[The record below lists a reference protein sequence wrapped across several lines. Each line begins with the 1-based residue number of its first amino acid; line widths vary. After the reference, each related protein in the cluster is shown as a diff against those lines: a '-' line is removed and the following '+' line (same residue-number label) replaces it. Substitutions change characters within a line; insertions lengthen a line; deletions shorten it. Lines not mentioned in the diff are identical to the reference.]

1 VSRPFPATLPEFQAA
16 FPDDAACRSYLV
28 ERRWPDGFRCPGCGC
43 DGAWERAG
51 LRFLCRRCRRETSV
65 TAGTILDHTRLNL
78 VTWFRATYLVS
89 TTPGLNALSLGRQL
103 GLSSRETTHA
113 VMSRLRRSMSPLALP
128 PLSGIV
134 EADEV
139 VVGGDA
145 PGARGFN
152 VGGTMTH
159 IVLVVVERGS
169 SRTRLV
175 VIPDRKGS
183 TLVPLLG
190 QLVAQGSTIVT
201 DGHGGYV
208 GLPRAGFEWTRIP
221 HPPGGPERGH
231 GGATPAADGTISRF
245 KRWLLATYHKPPADY
260 RPYLD
265 EFCFRSEFQAD
276 PSGAFAT
283 MLGLAVKDR
292 APARTSVSHEAPDMT
307 RATTASTPGR
317 DQRVAAR
324 RAMLAFSA
332 RRQRPGSGSMLM
344 ALMEGERTTME
355 WWRTAA
361 GVIQAEKIRIA
372 VTGAVAA
379 NAYMPP
385 RQTADLDLA
394 VRIDDLE
401 GAGQALRAA
410 GWTLLGNLSLY
421 EDLRGTAWQ
430 LEGKELDVIGIPGA
444 WGRAAVAAAQD
455 NKRVMDL
462 PTLTLPD
469 VVFMKLISARPQDS
483 ADISRMLGSAP
494 EQTLQALRAIVKQ
507 GRPDDAE
514 DLEQMIAAGQ
524 LEFGLTKGK

>member
-1 VSRPFPATLPEFQAA
+1 
-16 FPDDAACRSYLV
+16 
-28 ERRWPDGFRCPGCGC
+28 
-43 DGAWERAG
+43 
-51 LRFLCRRCRRETSV
+51 
-65 TAGTILDHTRLNL
+65 
-78 VTWFRATYLVS
+78 
-89 TTPGLNALSLGRQL
+89 
-103 GLSSRETTHA
+103 
-113 VMSRLRRSMSPLALP
+113 LA
-128 PLSGIV
+128 
-134 EADEV
+134 
-139 VVGGDA
+139 
-145 PGARGFN
+145 
-152 VGGTMTH
+152 H

-169 SRTRLV
+169 PRTRLV

-201 DGHGGYV
+201 DGHGGYG
-208 GLPRAGFEWTRIP
+208 GLPRAGYEWTRIP
-221 HPPGGPERGH
+221 HPPGGRERGH
-231 GGATPAADGTISRF
+231 ERATPAADATISRF
-245 KRWLLATYHKPPADY
+245 GRWFLATYHKPPADY

-276 PSGAFAT
+276 PGGAFAT
-283 MLGLAVKDR
+283 ILSFAVKDR
-292 APARTSVSHEAPDMT
+292 ALAQASVSHEARDMT
-307 RATTASTPGR
+307 RATIASIPGR

-361 GVIQAEKIRIA
+361 GVIQAENIKVA

-394 VRIDDLE
+394 VQGDDLDR
-401 GAGQALRAA
+401 AGQALRAA
-410 GWTLLGNLSLY
+410 GWTFLGNLSLY

-430 LEGKELDVIGIPGA
+430 LEGEELDVIGIPGA
-444 WGRAAVAAAQD
+444 WGPSAVAAAQD
-455 NKRVMDL
+455 NKRVMGL

-469 VVFMKLISARPQDS
+469 VVVMKLISARPQDS
-483 ADISRMLGSAP
+483 ADISRTLGSAP
-494 EQTLQALRAIVKQ
+494 EQTLQAVRAIVKE

-514 DLEQMIAAGQ
+514 DLERMIAAGQ
-524 LEFGLTKGK
+524 LEFGPTKGK